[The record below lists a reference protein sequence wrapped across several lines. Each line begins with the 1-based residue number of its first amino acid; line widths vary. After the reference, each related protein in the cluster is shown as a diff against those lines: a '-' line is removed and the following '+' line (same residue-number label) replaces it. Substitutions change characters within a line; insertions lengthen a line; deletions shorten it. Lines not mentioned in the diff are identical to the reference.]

1 MSMQISTISSPKV
14 DPLAPSNVRSPSH
27 VFYSMGQFTE
37 QKPAEKRQSLINF
50 LKIRRHNAMPGVSA
64 KKHQRN
70 VSETAMNKE
79 MDIKPQLHSQFSKQ
93 FYLPGKYL
101 NPMASPESKFHNR

>member
-1 MSMQISTISSPKV
+1 MKS
-14 DPLAPSNVRSPSH
+14 
-27 VFYSMGQFTE
+27 
-37 QKPAEKRQSLINF
+37 SLINF

-93 FYLPGKYL
+93 FYLPGKQVPQPSLTPYGTSSWPVL
-101 NPMASPESKFHNR
+101 KASFITDKSAILSIS